1 MKTSMKEFVQRA
13 ERQSRESINRSY
25 GEIDNLYWDINF
37 FNEILLRYVN
47 KKSGYKL
54 SHSERQ
60 KEMEDI
66 RATISEIYK
75 NINFYKECINVEK
88 NEMKRIHKA
97 YGYSHNIKPEYYTE
111 DKPVQYD
118 EYRLENNTEYDL
130 YDNDSE
136 DNYVVPYT
144 EEDEELEE
152 IKEYKYNYTTGV
164 FE

>member
-1 MKTSMKEFVQRA
+1 MKTSMKEFVQKA

-66 RATISEIYK
+66 RVTISEIYK
-75 NINFYKECINVEK
+75 NVEK

-111 DKPVQYD
+111 DKPVQYE

>member
-88 NEMKRIHKA
+88 NEI
-97 YGYSHNIKPEYYTE
+97 
-111 DKPVQYD
+111 Q
-118 EYRLENNTEYDL
+118 
-130 YDNDSE
+130 
-136 DNYVVPYT
+136 
-144 EEDEELEE
+144 
-152 IKEYKYNYTTGV
+152 
-164 FE
+164 

>member
-60 KEMEDI
+60 K
-66 RATISEIYK
+66 
-75 NINFYKECINVEK
+75 
-88 NEMKRIHKA
+88 
-97 YGYSHNIKPEYYTE
+97 
-111 DKPVQYD
+111 
-118 EYRLENNTEYDL
+118 
-130 YDNDSE
+130 
-136 DNYVVPYT
+136 
-144 EEDEELEE
+144 
-152 IKEYKYNYTTGV
+152 
-164 FE
+164 